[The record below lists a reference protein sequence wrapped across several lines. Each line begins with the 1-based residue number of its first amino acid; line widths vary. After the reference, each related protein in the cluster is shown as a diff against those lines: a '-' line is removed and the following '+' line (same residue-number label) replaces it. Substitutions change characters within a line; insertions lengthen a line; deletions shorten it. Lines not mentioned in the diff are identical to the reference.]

1 MRRRTTNDTRGRLGR
16 APSLA
21 LRAAL
26 PLLLVALALVPA
38 TGQRPDRQG
47 GNSPFG
53 GGRPP
58 AGGSPFGGQ
67 SPFGGGPPRRQPPG
81 SPATA
86 GPTAPAGPAGEFTFT
101 RMMYSSPYSYGR
113 SWGGAWA
120 TDYPEADDHFITGIR
135 EWAGTNLNVSA
146 RPERLEIMDERLF
159 DYPLVYFV
167 EPGFMEL
174 SDEDAARLREYVARG
189 GFMFFDDFWGEAE
202 WRNVQEQMKK
212 VFPEYEA
219 KELPLTHPIFH
230 SYLDI
235 EEVVQVP
242 NIGNAMRGITSEKGG
257 VTPYYMGIE
266 DKDGRLVAFFARNS
280 DLGDA
285 WEWINDSRYPVR
297 YGLAAYKVGINVVIY
312 AMSH

>member
-1 MRRRTTNDTRGRLGR
+1 LRRRTKTDRHGALGR
-16 APSLA
+16 AAA
-21 LRAAL
+21 LTLRVGL
-26 PLLLVALALVPA
+26 PLLLLALALVPV
-38 TGQRPDRQG
+38 TGQRRG
-47 GNSPFG
+47 GGVVSPFG
-53 GGRPP
+53 G
-58 AGGSPFGGQ
+58 
-67 SPFGGGPPRRQPPG
+67 PPRFGAQRAPG
-81 SPATA
+81 DDPDDPARSAVHTV
-86 GPTAPAGPAGEFTFT
+86 PSGEFTFT
-101 RMMYSSPYSYGR
+101 RTMYHSPYSYGR
-113 SWGGAWA
+113 RWGGAWA

-135 EWAGTNLNVSA
+135 EWAGTNLNVSS
-146 RPERLEIMDERLF
+146 RPERVEIMDERLF
-159 DYPLVYFV
+159 DFPLIYFV

-174 SDEDAARLREYVARG
+174 SDEEAARLREYVARG
-189 GFMFFDDFWGEAE
+189 GFLFFDDFWGEAE
-202 WRNVQEQMKK
+202 WQNVTEQLKK

-219 KELPLTHPIFH
+219 KELPLTHPVFH

-242 NIGNAMRGITSEKGG
+242 NIGNAMRGVTSEKGG

-266 DKDGRLVAFFARNS
+266 DKQGRLVAFFARNS